1 MKKFLIIIG
10 LAFSVAGCAQLQAIG
25 NGVSLATASVTN
37 PVTKTKEAQI
47 ELAFDTAIEVLKTY
61 KRACVAGSADVNCK
75 ANIRAIQVYT
85 RQVGPMINQLR
96 RFVDTNDQINAIVVY
111 NQLTDL
117 YANFKTAAANVGV
130 NVGG

>member
-1 MKKFLIIIG
+1 MKKFLIIVG
-10 LAFSVAGCAQLQAIG
+10 LAFSVAGCAQLQAID
-25 NGVSLATASVTN
+25 NGISLATASITN

-47 ELAFDTAIEVLKTY
+47 ELAFDTGVQVLLTY

-85 RQVGPMINQLR
+85 RQAGPMIAQLR
-96 RFVDTNDQINAIVVY
+96 SFVDNNDQVNAIVVY
-111 NQLTDL
+111 NQLTNL
-117 YANFKTAAANVGV
+117 YVNFKTAAANVGV